1 MRECR
6 LLNNNWKFTYGDQV
20 TATSKEIA
28 SWQDIGIPHSFGIPY
43 FMEKEFY
50 VGYGTYS
57 TWISLAEEDC
67 KKRLRLEFLGV
78 FQKARVYLNG
88 EKVGEHRGGYTPFL
102 VELTN
107 VARPGKN
114 HLIVSVDNLW
124 DARLAPRAGEHQ
136 FNGGIYRDVQLI
148 LTEFCGIEEYGVF
161 VQTTKLEREN
171 EDPNGW
177 NATVKIDTQVFDQ
190 RLILENIKTMGYPRC
205 KNHFFLK
212 LVFWME
218 KLCWQKKSHEST

>member
-102 VELTN
+102 
-107 VARPGKN
+107 
-114 HLIVSVDNLW
+114 
-124 DARLAPRAGEHQ
+124 
-136 FNGGIYRDVQLI
+136 
-148 LTEFCGIEEYGVF
+148 
-161 VQTTKLEREN
+161 
-171 EDPNGW
+171 
-177 NATVKIDTQVFDQ
+177 
-190 RLILENIKTMGYPRC
+190 
-205 KNHFFLK
+205 
-212 LVFWME
+212 
-218 KLCWQKKSHEST
+218 

>member
-148 LTEFCGIEEYGVF
+148 LTEFC
-161 VQTTKLEREN
+161 
-171 EDPNGW
+171 
-177 NATVKIDTQVFDQ
+177 
-190 RLILENIKTMGYPRC
+190 C
-205 KNHFFLK
+205 
-212 LVFWME
+212 
-218 KLCWQKKSHEST
+218 

>member
-67 KKRLRLEFLGV
+67 KKDSCWNFRCFS
-78 FQKARVYLNG
+78 KARVYL
-88 EKVGEHRGGYTPFL
+88 
-102 VELTN
+102 
-107 VARPGKN
+107 
-114 HLIVSVDNLW
+114 
-124 DARLAPRAGEHQ
+124 
-136 FNGGIYRDVQLI
+136 
-148 LTEFCGIEEYGVF
+148 
-161 VQTTKLEREN
+161 
-171 EDPNGW
+171 
-177 NATVKIDTQVFDQ
+177 
-190 RLILENIKTMGYPRC
+190 
-205 KNHFFLK
+205 
-212 LVFWME
+212 ME
-218 KLCWQKKSHEST
+218 KRLESIEVVIHRFW

>member
-1 MRECR
+1 M
-6 LLNNNWKFTYGDQV
+6 
-20 TATSKEIA
+20 
-28 SWQDIGIPHSFGIPY
+28 
-43 FMEKEFY
+43 
-50 VGYGTYS
+50 
-57 TWISLAEEDC
+57 
-67 KKRLRLEFLGV
+67 
-78 FQKARVYLNG
+78 
-88 EKVGEHRGGYTPFL
+88 

-177 NATVKIDTQVFDQ
+177 NATVKIDTQVLISA
-190 RLILENIKTMGYPRC
+190 LILENIKTMGYPRC

-218 KLCWQKKSHEST
+218 KLCWQKEISRNQHENGRRD